1 MARNVHARTVSLP
14 LDLEAEIERRA
25 AMAGKSFSATVA
37 DMCRRS
43 VHMDFDKGYVPHIA
57 QVVNDGNDDVVR
69 RIRGVV
75 DVAMEDSTGFLLEE
89 IRQMIQEAS
98 DGRG

>member
-43 VHMDFDKGYVPHIA
+43 VHMDFDRDYVPHIS
-57 QVVNDGNDDVVR
+57 QVVRDGNDDVVR
-69 RIRGVV
+69 RVRGAV
-75 DVAMEDSTGFLLEE
+75 DVAMEDATGFMLEE
-89 IRQMIQEAS
+89 VRKMIEEAA